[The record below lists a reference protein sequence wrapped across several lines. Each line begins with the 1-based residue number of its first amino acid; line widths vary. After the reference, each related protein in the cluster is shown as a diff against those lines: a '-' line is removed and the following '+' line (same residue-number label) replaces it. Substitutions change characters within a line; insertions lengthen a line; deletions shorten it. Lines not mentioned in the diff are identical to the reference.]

1 MDRKKHREVSLIGI
15 DKLNIKDIPYKKGKG
30 GIIIQVKVEPR
41 SSKKEVAGV
50 HGEALKVKLTAP
62 PVEGKANKQ
71 LIEVLADHFN
81 IKKRDVEVLRG
92 ETGRVKTV
100 LLRGVGD

>member
-1 MDRKKHREVSLIGI
+1 ME
-15 DKLNIKDIPYKKGKG
+15 KLTLRDIPYKKGKG

-41 SSKKEVAGV
+41 SSRTEVAGV

-92 ETGRVKTV
+92 ETGRLKTI
-100 LLRGVGD
+100 LLKGIGD